1 MRKPRGRAPL
11 LRTAEGN
18 APSERVHY
26 LARSSFD
33 IETVRVGRAAVRVTQ
48 SDCLSLPFGILTT
61 FSHPKVGTRRIL
73 VVAPLAGG
81 FAVLLRDLVIGL
93 LPHGTVSVTDWLNAR
108 YVVAHDG
115 QFGLE
120 DNIRYVIAMMR
131 QLGPGSGGIAQPS
144 ACARERAFLS
154 GPRRESAARQCFPV
168 FCRSLRKRHQFLADI
183 MVREDRFK
191 TRGAQVDHLQG
202 SAG

>member
-1 MRKPRGRAPL
+1 MRRPRGRAPL

-18 APSERVHY
+18 APSERVHS
-26 LARSSFD
+26 LARSSFG
-33 IETVRVGRAAVRVTQ
+33 IETLRVGRAAVRVTQ

-108 YVVAHDG
+108 YVAAHDG
-115 QFGLE
+115 RFGLE
-120 DNIRYVIAMMR
+120 DNIRYVMAMMR
-131 QLGPGSGGIAQPS
+131 QLGPDLDVVAVCQGAVAALAATATDRDRKPGPGPPVP
-144 ACARERAFLS
+144 RVDRRA
-154 GPRRESAARQCFPV
+154 G
-168 FCRSLRKRHQFLADI
+168 
-183 MVREDRFK
+183 
-191 TRGAQVDHLQG
+191 
-202 SAG
+202 